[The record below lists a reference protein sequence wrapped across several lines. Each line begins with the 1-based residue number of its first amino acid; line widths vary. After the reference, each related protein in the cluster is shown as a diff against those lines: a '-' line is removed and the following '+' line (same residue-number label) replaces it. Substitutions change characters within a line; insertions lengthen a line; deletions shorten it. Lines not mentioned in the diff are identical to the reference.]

1 MIELRDLAIRQG
13 RFQLHGITLV
23 VPSGRYAVLMGQ
35 TGSGKTT
42 VLEAVAGL
50 RRPAKGRILLGGRDV
65 TGLDPADR
73 DVGYVP
79 QDGALFRTMTVR
91 QNLAFA
97 LTLRR
102 RPLDAIAA
110 RVAELA
116 GWLGIEHLLDR
127 RAVGLSG
134 GETQRTALG
143 RALAHGPPVLLMD
156 EPLASL
162 DEETRERLIGVF
174 KTIRTHSDVTVLH
187 VSHSRHEADQL
198 GDLVFRL
205 QDGRVELIKGEPGVL
220 A

>member
-1 MIELRDLAIRQG
+1 MIEVRDLAIRQG
-13 RFQLHGITLV
+13 RFHLDGITLF
-23 VPSGRYAVLMGQ
+23 VPRGRYAVLMGR

-42 VLEAVAGL
+42 MLEAIAGL
-50 RRPAKGRILLGGRDV
+50 RRPAAGRILLGGRDV

-91 QNLAFA
+91 QNLGFA
-97 LTLRR
+97 LAIRR
-102 RPLDAIAA
+102 RPAEAIAA
-110 RVAELA
+110 RVEELA
-116 GWLGIEHLLDR
+116 GWLGVCHLLDR

-134 GETQRTALG
+134 GETQRIALG
-143 RALAHGPPVLLMD
+143 RALAHRPPVLLMD
-156 EPLASL
+156 EPLGSL

-174 KTIRTHSDVTVLH
+174 QGIRGYSDVTVLH
-187 VSHSRHEADQL
+187 VSHSRHEAEQL

-205 QDGRVELIKGEPGVL
+205 EDGRIEVISKGEPG

>member
-1 MIELRDLAIRQG
+1 MIEVRDLWIRQG
-13 RFQLHGITLV
+13 QFHLNGISLA
-23 VPSGRYAVLMGQ
+23 VPRGRYAVLMGR

-50 RRPAKGRILLGGRDV
+50 RRPAAGRVLLGERDV

-91 QNLAFA
+91 QNLGFA
-97 LTLRR
+97 LAIRH
-102 RPLDAIAA
+102 RPATEIAQ
-110 RVAELA
+110 RVDELA
-116 GWLGIEHLLDR
+116 GWLELAHLLDR

-134 GETQRTALG
+134 GETQRIALG

-156 EPLASL
+156 EPLGSL

-174 KTIRTHSDVTVLH
+174 RGIRARYDVTVLH

-205 QDGRVELIKGEPGVL
+205 QDGKVERIKPT
-220 A
+220 